1 MTLHSATGKTR
12 SGGILMKRIGALLTA
27 ALLLCLTVGC
37 GSDKE
42 KGQNR
47 DKDKPRAGETAGVN
61 P

>member
-1 MTLHSATGKTR
+1 MRRLCAV
-12 SGGILMKRIGALLTA
+12 LTA
-27 ALLLCLTVGC
+27 TLLLCLTAGC
-37 GSDKE
+37 GGDKE